1 MHKWLTIQLQVNKY
15 CSCYEAI
22 ERRNQSGQTIQNKVC
37 DIYST
42 IFLFWFILKY
52 MYIDKFLVQISEA
65 FKMYTELDKEKK
77 SFTL

>member
-1 MHKWLTIQLQVNKY
+1 MHMWLTIQLQVNKY

-65 FKMYTELDKEKK
+65 SKMYTELDKEKK